1 MDREKHNV
9 KLCNLSATKA
19 VHNMIMY
26 LGNME
31 HLDQCFRINAARASF
46 YVWGPDYAS

>member
-1 MDREKHNV
+1 MDTEKHNV

-26 LGNME
+26 LSNME

-46 YVWGPDYAS
+46 YVRGPDYAS